1 MLHPSLQGA
10 RACIF
15 DAGGTL
21 IHPDWPRLAALAA
34 EVTGRDFAPGDL
46 ERALK
51 EILREFSLR
60 LQQGGE
66 HRPEEKV
73 PHWMFRRMY
82 CSLGVDEGVCERVI
96 ERLEA
101 AHAERHM
108 WCGLDPNA
116 ARVIDELKRAGLTVA
131 VISNTEDG
139 RARDALEAAGV
150 ADKFDLLIDSYVV
163 GMRKPD
169 ARIFHLAL
177 EQLGLA
183 PAEAVYVGDSYAMD
197 ALPALAVGM
206 RAVLLDPL
214 DLHPESVAPRVR
226 TLGELINAAP

>member
-21 IHPDWPRLAALAA
+21 VHPDWPRLAALAA
-34 EVTGRDFAPGDL
+34 RVTGREFAPADL

-73 PHWMFRRMY
+73 PHWTFRRMY
-82 CSLGVDEGVCERVI
+82 CSLGVDEETCGRVI
-96 ERLEA
+96 ELLEA

-108 WCGLDPNA
+108 WCGLDPDA
-116 ARVIDELKRAGLTVA
+116 PRVVGGLKRAGLRVA

-139 RARDALEAAGV
+139 RARDALEAAGI
-150 ADKFDLLIDSYVV
+150 AGEFDLLIDSHVV

-169 ARIFHLAL
+169 AGIFRLAL
-177 EQLGLA
+177 EQLRLA
-183 PAEAVYVGDSYAMD
+183 PEEAVYVGDSYAMD
-197 ALPALAVGM
+197 ALPALALGM

-214 DLHPESVAPRVR
+214 DLHPESEAPRVR
-226 TLGELINAAP
+226 ALGELINAAA